1 VPLPLSIAGEIQAMQ
16 PHRAIAALGACG
28 EERKMIELRD
38 KETGAV
44 IGQITE
50 EQFRFLADEL
60 EEESETDTDYYI
72 NVATIEMFEE
82 DGADPTLVKL
92 LRDAIGS
99 REEMEIQWSRRT

>member
-1 VPLPLSIAGEIQAMQ
+1 
-16 PHRAIAALGACG
+16 
-28 EERKMIELRD
+28 MIELRD